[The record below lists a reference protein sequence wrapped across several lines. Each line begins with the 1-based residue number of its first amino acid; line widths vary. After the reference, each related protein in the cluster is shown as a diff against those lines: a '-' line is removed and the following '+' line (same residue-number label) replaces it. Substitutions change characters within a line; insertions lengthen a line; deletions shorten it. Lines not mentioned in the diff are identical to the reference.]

1 MTLLNTALIGL
12 FVLSGISGQNSLALA
27 KNAAEEPPPTYT
39 VSMTAYNAVPEQ
51 TDGDPHITASGAYS
65 NPEIVAARSRD
76 LAEQLPFGTV
86 IEVSTATSSKNCGLH
101 VVGDEVGL
109 RVIADTMHARMQNK
123 IDILLD
129 SKKTARTFGVCEG
142 VDIKVVGKIDI
153 KDMPDTQDELR
164 AQIGVLEKAQPQTLA
179 IFK

>member
-1 MTLLNTALIGL
+1 MTIFNTALIGL
-12 FVLSGISGQNSLALA
+12 FVLSGLSGQNSLSSLNGVGGGAS
-27 KNAAEEPPPTYT
+27 PTYT

-51 TDGDPHITASGAYS
+51 TDGDPTITASGAYS
-65 NPEIVAARSRD
+65 NPEVVAARSRD

-86 IEVSTATSSKNCGLH
+86 IEVSTATSSESCGLH

-123 IDILLD
+123 IDVLLD

-153 KDMPDTQDELR
+153 KDMPKTQAELR
-164 AQIGVLEKAQPQTLA
+164 AKVGLIEKAEPQTLA

>member
-1 MTLLNTALIGL
+1 MTIFNTALIGL
-12 FVLSGISGQNSLALA
+12 FVLSGLGGQNSLSLA
-27 KNAAEEPPPTYT
+27 KAAAEEPPPTYT

-76 LAEQLPFGTV
+76 LADQLPFGTV
-86 IEVSTATSSKNCGLH
+86 IEVSTATSSENCGLH

-123 IDILLD
+123 IDVLLD

-142 VDIKVVGKIDI
+142 VAIKVVGKIDI
-153 KDMPDTQDELR
+153 KDMPKSQAELR
-164 AQIGVLEKAQPQTLA
+164 AQVGYIEKAEPQTLA